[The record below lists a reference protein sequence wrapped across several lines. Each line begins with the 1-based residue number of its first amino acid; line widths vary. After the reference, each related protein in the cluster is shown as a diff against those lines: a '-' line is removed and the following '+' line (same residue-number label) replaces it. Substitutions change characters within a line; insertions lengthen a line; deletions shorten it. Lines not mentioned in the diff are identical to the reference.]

1 MEHNNI
7 VITKSFIIKRIKK
20 YLILIFSKS
29 VSEMLVVKVNNK
41 LSSRRDVERRYASL
55 TIFLLLEVI

>member
-41 LSSRRDVERRYASL
+41 LSSRRDVERAMRR
-55 TIFLLLEVI
+55 